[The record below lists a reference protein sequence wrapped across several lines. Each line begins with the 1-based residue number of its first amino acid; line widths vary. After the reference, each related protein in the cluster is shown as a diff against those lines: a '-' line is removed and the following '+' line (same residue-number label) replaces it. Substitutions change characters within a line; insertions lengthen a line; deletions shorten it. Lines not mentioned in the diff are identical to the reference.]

1 MEADLFIDASGFR
14 AELLGRAMAEPWIS
28 YENSLFCDRAVI
40 GGWERSTEP
49 IQPYTTAEAMDAGW
63 CWRIDHET
71 FINRGYVYSSRFIS
85 DDEARAEFLRKNPK
99 APADARVVKF
109 RSGRFARPW
118 VGNVIGIGNAAGMA
132 YFYWN
137 CSWEDV
143 YLNGTDQTLKAKA
156 LTQMKKFPN
165 TSWGSK
171 YYDDS
176 SGIWVDVVKKAS
188 LGDLSELQQFYDS
201 DCSYYRQVNHK

>member
-1 MEADLFIDASGFR
+1 VRTRIITVTATLAACLVAVTGCSSKAAQTQPSSGDKVIDSAKYIALYQKTIAHFPEPMPNGITFPSDPP
-14 AELLGRAMAEPWIS
+14 AMQ
-28 YENSLFCDRAVI
+28 
-40 GGWERSTEP
+40 G
-49 IQPYTTAEAMDAGW
+49 Q
-63 CWRIDHET
+63 
-71 FINRGYVYSSRFIS
+71 
-85 DDEARAEFLRKNPK
+85 
-99 APADARVVKF
+99 
-109 RSGRFARPW
+109 
-118 VGNVIGIGNAAGMA
+118 IGIGNAAGMA